1 MSDAAAPAATPA
13 FLAPTKPSSP
23 DEPKK
28 LDDVLLAMDVVDTL
42 RHRERVVDTE
52 LDAEAREAQ
61 LIARLKEIYAA
72 QGIEVPD
79 RILKD
84 GVKALE
90 EQRFVYKPAADGLG
104 VKLARLYVNRSHWL
118 PQSLSIAGGLAALA
132 VGWYVFWAMPQA
144 SEWKKLPA
152 EIAQLSARGQELAV
166 DPAVDQRIIA
176 MQHAGEAA
184 IDAKDRS
191 GAKEQINALKD
202 IDAQLASEY
211 DVRIVYRGDETTG
224 FWRQPPNNPVGRNY
238 YLVVEAVAPGGKV
251 LTVPVV
257 NEETQKTEH
266 VSKWA
271 QRVTKDVWDKVAEEK
286 AQTHIIVNDIL
297 GHKARGELNPKYDV
311 ETPGGAI
318 TKWDSKG

>member
-1 MSDAAAPAATPA
+1 MSDTAAPAATPA
-13 FLAPTKPSSP
+13 FLAPAKSSP
-23 DEPKK
+23 LDEPKK

-52 LDAEAREAQ
+52 LDAEARETQ
-61 LIARLKEIYAA
+61 LIARLKDIYTA

-90 EQRFVYKPAADGLG
+90 EKRFVYKPATDGMG

-118 PQSLSIAGGLAALA
+118 PQSLSVAGGLAALA

-144 SEWKKLPA
+144 NEWKKLPA
-152 EIAQLSARGQELAV
+152 EIAQLSAKGQALAI
-166 DPAVDQRIIA
+166 DAAVDQRIIG
-176 MQHAGEAA
+176 MQHAGEAFV
-184 IDAKDRS
+184 DAKDRA
-191 GAKEQINALKD
+191 GAKAQINALKD
-202 IDAQLASEY
+202 IDAQLATEY
-211 DVRIVYRGDETTG
+211 DVRIIYRGDETTG
-224 FWRQPPNNPVGRNY
+224 VWRRPPNNPIGRNY

-251 LTVPVV
+251 LTLPVV
-257 NEETQKTEH
+257 DEETQKTEH

-271 QRVTKDVWDKVAEEK
+271 QRVTEDVWNKAAEEK
-286 AQTHIIVNDIL
+286 AQSHIIVNDIL

-311 ETPGGAI
+311 ATPGGAI
-318 TKWDSKG
+318 TKW

>member
-1 MSDAAAPAATPA
+1 MSDTAAPAATPA
-13 FLAPTKPSSP
+13 FLAPAKAAPP

-61 LIARLKEIYAA
+61 LIARLKEIYTA

-90 EQRFVYKPAADGLG
+90 EHRFVYKPPTDGMG
-104 VKLARLYVNRSHWL
+104 VKLARLYVNRAKWL
-118 PQSLSIAGGLAALA
+118 PQSLSVAGGLAALV
-132 VGWYVFWAMPQA
+132 VGWYVFWAAPQA
-144 SEWKKLPA
+144 SAWNKMPA
-152 EIAQLSARGQELAV
+152 EIAQLSAKGQALAI

-184 IDAKDRS
+184 IDAKDRA
-191 GAKEQINALKD
+191 GAKAQIAALKD
-202 IDAQLASEY
+202 IDAQLGSEY
-211 DVRIVYRGDETTG
+211 DVRIVYRGDEQTG

-238 YLVVEAVAPGGKV
+238 YLVVEPVAPGGKV
-251 LTVPVV
+251 LNVPVV
-257 NEETQKTEH
+257 NEETQATEH

-271 QRVTKDVWDKVAEEK
+271 QRVSEDVWDKTAEEK

-318 TKWDSKG
+318 TKW